1 MLLTTVSYPTGAN
14 LTGEISLRFSISLA
28 PLLTTNPDQF
38 SHPYEDGE
46 MTCNNLIKFESNHCN
61 I

>member
-14 LTGEISLRFSISLA
+14 LTDEISLRFSNSLA
-28 PLLTTNPDQF
+28 PLLVTNPDQF
-38 SHPYEDGE
+38 SHPYEDVE